1 MVDLLHILCGPFTGA
16 SIVLV
21 QCECTIILVSQFTF
35 LFSRSDPRLC
45 SARRKFTSLC
55 RWFGLRQWPQSLHKL
70 SGNKKKRNQKR
81 PEGLW
86 RFLCWILMPRVFW
99 YIKNLKC
106 ELLGPG
112 IYLCTV
118 LFAVGLTQVVKF
130 TWNCSIFSLF
140 FLCVIPFCILDLFR
154 LLKRYKFK
162 RIESWKDKCI
172 DVSLNKV
179 FPFLIRSIW
188 QNHIGDCSRQSRHW
202 KLCIWMD
209 RALDLKSLEAF
220 DSIRTNVFNT
230 GKYFCLNWTN

>member
-1 MVDLLHILCGPFTGA
+1 MCSVNVPSNLYLNLL
-16 SIVLV
+16 SY
-21 QCECTIILVSQFTF
+21 
-35 LFSRSDPRLC
+35 FSLSDPRLC
-45 SARRKFTSLC
+45 SVRRKFTFLC
-55 RWFGLRQWPQSLHKL
+55 HWFGLWQWPQSLQKL
-70 SGNKKKRNQKR
+70 SGNQKRNQKR

-106 ELLGPG
+106 ELLGLG

-118 LFAVGLTQVVKF
+118 LFAVELTEVVKF

-140 FLCVIPFCILDLFR
+140 FLCVIPFCILDLFT

-179 FPFLIRSIW
+179 FPFLIAQFDKITLVIVQGKADTESYVFEWIE
-188 QNHIGDCSRQSRHW
+188 HW
-202 KLCIWMD
+202 
-209 RALDLKSLEAF
+209 
-220 DSIRTNVFNT
+220 T
-230 GKYFCLNWTN
+230 

>member
-1 MVDLLHILCGPFTGA
+1 MCSVNVPSYLYLNLPSCFP
-16 SIVLV
+16 VL
-21 QCECTIILVSQFTF
+21 ILVCAVPDVS
-35 LFSRSDPRLC
+35 LLSCVIGLDCDNDLKVCRSC
-45 SARRKFTSLC
+45 QVT
-55 RWFGLRQWPQSLHKL
+55 
-70 SGNKKKRNQKR
+70 KKRNQKR

-106 ELLGPG
+106 ELLGLG

-118 LFAVGLTQVVKF
+118 LFAVELTEVVKF

-140 FLCVIPFCILDLFR
+140 FLCVIPFCILDLFT
-154 LLKRYKFK
+154 LLNRYKFK

-220 DSIRTNVFNT
+220 DSIRTYVFNT